1 MPSNKV
7 ERAESNRAP
16 DISLITKKHS
26 ADIRSEVAMTDDIV
40 TTAAQQITQGD
51 YMGAMSTFEAHI
63 SENPDDPSGYHG
75 WAEAA
80 LFEIQENG
88 NLDEKGND
96 RINEGQVQSYLRRAC
111 SLAPDNADYRAAY
124 ANALIEFD
132 RIPMA
137 VRELRKLVDL
147 GSASEEVDISFHL
160 YEAARLLIESIDVK
174 TNFDRSAPIARQFIK
189 DAVEFSLLGLGF
201 QSADEAIE
209 YLIED

>member
-7 ERAESNRAP
+7 ERAESSRAP

-63 SENPDDPSGYHG
+63 SDNPDDPSGYHG

-201 QSADEAIE
+201 QSADEAME

>member
-201 QSADEAIE
+201 QSADEAME

>member
-1 MPSNKV
+1 M
-7 ERAESNRAP
+7 
-16 DISLITKKHS
+16 
-26 ADIRSEVAMTDDIV
+26 
-40 TTAAQQITQGD
+40 
-51 YMGAMSTFEAHI
+51 
-63 SENPDDPSGYHG
+63 
-75 WAEAA
+75 
-80 LFEIQENG
+80 
-88 NLDEKGND
+88 
-96 RINEGQVQSYLRRAC
+96 QSYLRRAC

-201 QSADEAIE
+201 QSADEAME

>member
-7 ERAESNRAP
+7 ERAESLRAP

-63 SENPDDPSGYHG
+63 SDNPDDPSGYHG

-201 QSADEAIE
+201 QSADEAME